1 MQIEQHFETIDACRF
16 CFMCRHVCT
25 VGVVDGKESDIPR
38 GKALILFKTLRGH
51 IDWTP
56 DTVDTLYRCCMCGL
70 CETWCVGDYKPR
82 AAVLAGRAD
91 IVAAGKE
98 PERVRQIKDNV
109 LHTGNPFGLPA
120 EDRFKALG
128 AENLFRPN
136 ADVLYYVGCD
146 AAYRQPQIARAM
158 LGLFE
163 RAKADVALL
172 RNERSTGK
180 PLSLLGY
187 PEEARAVAA
196 DLAEQIR
203 AAKPKVLVTTSPSDY
218 DAFRTDFPAMG
229 IDLAGIEILHA
240 TQCID
245 RMLAKGRLAPRED
258 ASGVVTFLDD
268 TYLGRSY
275 GLFDEPRR
283 ILGAVSGL
291 ELREMG
297 WTREL
302 AHSCG
307 EPGGIFQQVQPE
319 LSQRLA
325 ARVLDEAAATGADTL
340 VTACPATL
348 SILQQ
353 ANQTDLAVKDIVE
366 MV

>member
-1 MQIEQHFETIDACRF
+1 
-16 CFMCRHVCT
+16 
-25 VGVVDGKESDIPR
+25 
-38 GKALILFKTLRGH
+38 
-51 IDWTP
+51 
-56 DTVDTLYRCCMCGL
+56 
-70 CETWCVGDYKPR
+70 
-82 AAVLAGRAD
+82 
-91 IVAAGKE
+91 
-98 PERVRQIKDNV
+98 
-109 LHTGNPFGLPA
+109 
-120 EDRFKALG
+120 
-128 AENLFRPN
+128 
-136 ADVLYYVGCD
+136 
-146 AAYRQPQIARAM
+146 M

-283 ILGAVSGL
+283 ILGAVAGL
-291 ELREMG
+291 ELREMS

-325 ARVLDEAAATGADTL
+325 ARVLNEAAATGADTL
-340 VTACPATL
+340 VTTCPAAL

-353 ANQTDLAVKDIVE
+353 ANQTDLALKDIVE